1 MTTPTLPPQRAT
13 DPTYTAPSGDA
24 SSHRSTLSRRQPS
37 PLGSN
42 VSTDAFSP
50 PILPR
55 PSPDA
60 TSHDASWTRNWPSQ
74 SSLDPELDG
83 DEDMSGRPPLHRPD
97 DGNSQVPLLKDERGR
112 RSYDSPN
119 GSIRPALA
127 VRRSTFRNR
136 SPDLEGAATTR
147 KKYVYA
153 AMFLLVSLVAFT
165 VQTETA
171 VYIQQDLGWDKAY
184 CML

>member
-1 MTTPTLPPQRAT
+1 MTTPTLPPQRPI
-13 DPTYTAPSGDA
+13 DPIYTAPSGDA
-24 SSHRSTLSRRQPS
+24 SPHRSTLSRRQPS

-42 VSTDAFSP
+42 LSSDPFSP

-55 PSPDA
+55 SSPDA

-74 SSLDPELDG
+74 SSRDSELGG
-83 DEDMSGRPPLHRPD
+83 DEDMSGRPAVHRPD

-112 RSYDSPN
+112 HSYDSPN
-119 GSIRPALA
+119 GNTRPALA
-127 VRRSTFRNR
+127 VRRSAFRSR
-136 SPDLEGAATTR
+136 SPDLESAATTT

-153 AMFLLVSLVAFT
+153 ALFLLLSLVAFT

-171 VYIQQDLGWDKAY
+171 VHIQHDLGWDKAY